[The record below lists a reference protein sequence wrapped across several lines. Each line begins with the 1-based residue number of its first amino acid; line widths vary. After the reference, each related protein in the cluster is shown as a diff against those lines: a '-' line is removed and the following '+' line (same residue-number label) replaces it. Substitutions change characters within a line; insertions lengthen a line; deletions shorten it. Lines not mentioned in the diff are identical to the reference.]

1 MRASLRFER
10 RLIPL
15 VYLGVSGFGAYHY
28 LLRGEEIAAHE
39 KDNQL
44 NRLDETYQLS
54 QTNPE
59 VASQIRTEL
68 GAKPIDQSKLGGFN
82 YNVSA
87 YIKIEI

>member
-1 MRASLRFER
+1 MRFER

-44 NRLDETYQLS
+44 NRLDQTYGLS
-54 QTNPE
+54 QNSPE
-59 VASQIRTEL
+59 VASQIRQEF

>member
-1 MRASLRFER
+1 MRASFASSVDDS
-10 RLIPL
+10 L

-68 GAKPIDQSKLGGFN
+68 GASLSTN
-82 YNVSA
+82 RN
-87 YIKIEI
+87 